1 MRSIPWRKIVR
12 LAVLGTLVMT
22 TGVLIDLD
30 AKGGHVVNL
39 IQPGADGP
47 SAEAFAEDFPD
58 LELPRGLGHD
68 GQQFYV
74 IARAPMHPDEVSEQ
88 LDRPR
93 YRYQRPLFPALG
105 WLLHPSGG
113 GSGLVAALFVVGV
126 VALLA
131 AGIGAGTLSS
141 ALGGGTWPALL
152 VPLLPGSY
160 AALRLTLADTLAL
173 GLALLALLWAE
184 RRRAGP
190 AAVCAVL
197 AVLAKESILV
207 VLVGHAVFRRTRSSV
222 LAAGAA
228 TAAAAMWWAVV
239 RVVVEAHSAQVL
251 EFTWPFGG
259 VVRSADDWLGGKEWI
274 AGVAVVTG
282 FALAFLALAR
292 RGPRHPLVGALA
304 AATAFSVFLGP
315 DVLGLD
321 FNGPRTLGPVIVLAI
336 LTMGTP
342 TPGMAVASSPPAG
355 TATPASNVPSG
366 R

>member
-1 MRSIPWRKIVR
+1 MRSIPWRNIVR
-12 LAVLGTLVMT
+12 LAAVGTLLMT
-22 TGVLIDLD
+22 LGVLIDLEV
-30 AKGGHVVNL
+30 KGGHVVGL
-39 IQPGADGP
+39 IQPGAEGP
-47 SAEAFAEDFPD
+47 SAEVFAEDFPG

-93 YRYQRPLFPALG
+93 YRYQRPLFPVLG
-105 WLLHPSGG
+105 WMLHPSGG
-113 GSGLVAALFVVGV
+113 GTGLVVALFVVGV
-126 VALLA
+126 AALLA
-131 AGIGAGTLSS
+131 AGIGAGALSA
-141 ALGGGTWPALL
+141 ALGDGTWPALL
-152 VPLLPGSY
+152 VPLLPGSF

-173 GLALLALLWAE
+173 GLVLLALSFAE

-197 AVLAKESILV
+197 AILAKESILV
-207 VLVGHAVFRRTRSSV
+207 LLVGHAVFRRTRSSV
-222 LAAGAA
+222 LAAGAG
-228 TAAAAMWWAVV
+228 TAAAALWWMVV
-239 RVVVEAHSAQVL
+239 RLAVDAHSAQVL

-259 VVRSADDWLGGKEWI
+259 VVRSLDDWLVGEDWI
-274 AGVAVVTG
+274 AGLAVVGG
-282 FALAFLALAR
+282 FALAFFALAR
-292 RGPRHPLVGALA
+292 RGTRHPLFGALA

-342 TPGMAVASSPPAG
+342 TPEMAATSSPPAG

-366 R
+366 